1 MDGISEL
8 MTPAL
13 ISSGIR
19 LATPIMLA
27 ALGGAICNRAG
38 VLNLALEAKMLLGA
52 FIGITFAY
60 FAGNTYIG
68 IATAVVAG
76 GALGALFAF
85 LYLRYEVNLIILALA
100 INLLMLEITVYFMR
114 VLFGNVGSWSDP
126 SIQRLPEITLPYIED
141 IPYWGQVFS
150 GHNFIVYFSWF
161 ACIAGSI
168 ILFWMK
174 FGRHIRATGENK
186 EAAQTVGINVNWVQV
201 SALIIAGML
210 CGLAGAFLSVGHLTL
225 FTRNMSNGR
234 GWVAVVAATFAFN
247 HPIGVIFTSLFFGFT
262 EAFAVRVQAV
272 SDLPPNLVQL
282 IPQFAT
288 LLALILVGV
297 REKLSLVFTKRRF
310 RQKLELDS
318 SAPSPAAGD

>member
-1 MDGISEL
+1 MDGIFEL
-8 MTPAL
+8 LTPAL

-38 VLNLALEAKMLLGA
+38 VLNLALEGKMLLGA
-52 FIGITFAY
+52 FLGITIAY

-68 IATAVVAG
+68 IGVAVIAG
-76 GALGALFAF
+76 GMLGGLFAF

-100 INLLMLEITVYFMR
+100 INLLLLEITVYFMR
-114 VLFGNVGSWSDP
+114 ILFGNVGSWSDP
-126 SIQRLPEITLPYIED
+126 SIQRLPEINIALVEN
-141 IPYWGQVFS
+141 IPYWGQVLS

-161 ACIAGSI
+161 ACIAGSV
-168 ILFWMK
+168 ILFWTK
-174 FGRHIRATGENK
+174 FGRHIRATGEKK
-186 EAAQTVGINVNWVQV
+186 EAAETVGINVNWVQV
-201 SALIIAGML
+201 AALVIAGML

-288 LLALILVGV
+288 LLALILVGL
-297 REKLSLVFTKRRF
+297 REKLSLLFTKRRF

-318 SAPSPAAGD
+318 GSTAPAAGD